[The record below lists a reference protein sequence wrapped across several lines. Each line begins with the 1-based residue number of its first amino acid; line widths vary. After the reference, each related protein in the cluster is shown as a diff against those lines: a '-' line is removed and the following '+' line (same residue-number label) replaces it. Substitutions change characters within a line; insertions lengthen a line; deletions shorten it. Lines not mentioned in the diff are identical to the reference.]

1 MLKNTFLHIPY
12 INEKTES
19 FLWNKGFKDWD
30 SCLNCNQ
37 KIISQ
42 MDLLKK
48 FILLSKENY
57 QNHEF
62 FSQRLEAKH
71 HWRAYPDFK
80 EKACFL
86 DIETTGL
93 DKKKDDLTL
102 IGLYEAD
109 SEKSKFFILGK
120 NMHLFKEEIKKYAYI
135 ITFNGFL
142 FDLPFIKEKF
152 NIEFNQLHADL
163 RFLFNNLGYKGG
175 LKKIEKDLGI
185 IRNTDVKDG
194 LEAVHLWN
202 YYKKYNDELA
212 LHKLIDYNYEDIKN
226 LKFLMEFGFE
236 KMKEKTLTNFNL

>member
-12 INEKTES
+12 VNEKTEF
-19 FLWNKGFKDWD
+19 FLWQNGFLDWE
-30 SCLNCNQ
+30 SCLNCNK

-48 FILLSKENY
+48 FILLSIKNY

-93 DKKKDDLTL
+93 DKKKDDITL
-102 IGLYEAD
+102 IGIYEPITQKA
-109 SEKSKFFILGK
+109 KFFILGK
-120 NMHLFKEEIKKYAYI
+120 NMHLFENEIKKYSYL

-142 FDLPFIKEKF
+142 FDLPFIREKF
-152 NIEFNQLHADL
+152 NIELNQLHSDL
-163 RFLFNNLGYKGG
+163 RFLLCKLGYTGG
-175 LKKIEKDLGI
+175 LKKIENDLGL
-185 IRNTDVKDG
+185 IRNTNVKDG
-194 LEAVHLWN
+194 LEAIKLWN
-202 YYKKYNDELA
+202 YYKKYNDEIS

-226 LKFLMEFGFE
+226 LHFLMEFAYENLKKQIFE
-236 KMKEKTLTNFNL
+236 RIN